1 MYRQSLGS
9 GLEMLGKR
17 CRDFFKLQKSSGQAA
32 QNRRLRHRIQ
42 RGNQEQKG
50 GKDHE
55 QAEILLA
62 AMLAVGHRA
71 GGDRPG
77 DHCGVCAGMGM
88 GCVVWRGAGV
98 LRAFL
103 PDALV
108 GGRQPC
114 IYTLSLCRGG
124 FATCSGVKNKTAVA
138 VKPGE
143 KAALRGFLLKRK
155 TKTGR
160 DCIGSENGCLGRTKK
175 MMQKERRCSCFFD
188 FIGAA

>member
-1 MYRQSLGS
+1 MEDVCTDRAWEVGWRC
-9 GLEMLGKR
+9 LGK
-17 CRDFFKLQKSSGQAA
+17 DVGIFFKLQKSSGQAA
-32 QNRRLRHRIQ
+32 QNRRPRHRIQ

-124 FATCSGVKNKTAVA
+124 FATCSGVKNKTA
-138 VKPGE
+138 GCC
-143 KAALRGFLLKRK
+143 KA
-155 TKTGR
+155 GR
-160 DCIGSENGCLGRTKK
+160 ESRIARL
-175 MMQKERRCSCFFD
+175 F
-188 FIGAA
+188 A